1 MTEKKNGYEEFK
13 VSGENLLG
21 KVKEL
26 IHEGNVRRVFI
37 KNDDGTTLLEIPLSA
52 GLAVTVVAAAL
63 APVLV
68 AVGAIAALVTQV
80 TVGVDRRGP
89 DTTEPGS
96 DTAGAS
102 AEADGVPKSNVVAPA
117 PSAESTDPDLGPTTA

>member
-1 MTEKKNGYEEFK
+1 MAEKKNGYEEFK

-37 KNDDGTTLLEIPLSA
+37 KNDDGTTLLEIPLTA

-80 TVGVDRRGP
+80 TVGVDRRAPDSTETGP
-89 DTTEPGS
+89 DA
-96 DTAGAS
+96 AGDS
-102 AEADGVPKSNVVAPA
+102 ADGDGVPKSDASAPA
-117 PSAESTDPDLGPTTA
+117 PSAGATDPDLGPTTA

>member
-1 MTEKKNGYEEFK
+1 MTEKKSGYEEFK

-26 IHEGNVRRVFI
+26 VHEGNVRRVFI
-37 KNDDGTTLLEIPLSA
+37 KNDDGTTLLEIPLTA

-80 TVGVDRRGP
+80 TVGVERRGP
-89 DTTEPGS
+89 DSTDRAGS
-96 DTAGAS
+96 SADT
-102 AEADGVPKSNVVAPA
+102 DGVPKSDVVAPA
-117 PSAESTDPDLGPTTA
+117 PAAEATDPDLGPTTA

>member
-1 MTEKKNGYEEFK
+1 MAEKKNGYEEFK

-37 KNDDGTTLLEIPLSA
+37 KNDDGTTLLEIPLTA

-89 DTTEPGS
+89 DSTETGP
-96 DTAGAS
+96 DAAGDS
-102 AEADGVPKSNVVAPA
+102 ADGDGVPKSDASAPA
-117 PSAESTDPDLGPTTA
+117 PSAGATDPDLGPTTA

>member
-37 KNDDGTTLLEIPLSA
+37 KNDDGTTLLEIPLTA

-80 TVGVDRRGP
+80 TVGVDRR
-89 DTTEPGS
+89 EPGS
-96 DTAGAS
+96 ASDADESPVGAN
-102 AEADGVPKSNVVAPA
+102 GVPKTDSVAPA
-117 PSAESTDPDLGPTTA
+117 PTAQATDPDLGPTTS

>member
-37 KNDDGTTLLEIPLSA
+37 KNDDGTTLLEIPLTA

-80 TVGVDRRGP
+80 TVGVDRR
-89 DTTEPGS
+89 EPGS
-96 DTAGAS
+96 AS
-102 AEADGVPKSNVVAPA
+102 DADESPVGADGVPRSDVAAPA
-117 PSAESTDPDLGPTTA
+117 PSAQATDPDLGPTTS

>member
-80 TVGVDRRGP
+80 TVGVDRRGT
-89 DTTEPGS
+89 DSSS
-96 DTAGAS
+96 DGGAPGAS
-102 AEADGVPKSNVVAPA
+102 ADADGVPKTNVVAPA
-117 PSAESTDPDLGPTTA
+117 PSAEATDPDLGPTTA

>member
-80 TVGVDRRGP
+80 TVGVDRRG
-89 DTTEPGS
+89 TGS
-96 DTAGAS
+96 TSEGSTPGAS
-102 AEADGVPKSNVVAPA
+102 ADADGVPKSNVVAPA

>member
-1 MTEKKNGYEEFK
+1 MAEKKNGYEEFK

-37 KNDDGTTLLEIPLSA
+37 KNDDGTTLLEIPLTA

-89 DTTEPGS
+89 DSS
-96 DTAGAS
+96 DDAPAADAAGAG
-102 AEADGVPKSNVVAPA
+102 DGVPKSDAVAPA
-117 PSAESTDPDLGPTTA
+117 PTAESTDPDLGPTTS